1 MFKRLLPLLLIL
13 ALSVPA
19 LAEGC
24 RVVDT
29 PVFRQALTDETLPLR
44 YYDDHPNVPCL
55 GLSEYPALFL
65 GLPLDVE
72 NRGDGIYA
80 FTAQSGAQAVVDVN
94 AGTLS
99 CADFPA
105 FTNLMG
111 AVVPGMDNQYLDAV
125 SFARPDG
132 LAYADPDPVTLNLS
146 AYHIPLHGE
155 AGDVYLPLATLSDI
169 FTNLAYLYVSFN
181 GERVYMNCD
190 NRMDPAWQRD
200 PAYADSIYS
209 RADRPADLAA
219 FAYDELCFAID
230 TFYGFP
236 GREPIHDDLLALGLD
251 QALLT
256 HSDRSR
262 RCRALLKSEKLGE
275 YALGSELLSELLDD
289 GGHTGMD
296 FAMLYTDDEA
306 FPDFSVDY
314 YMAAESSPP
323 TYSTYFRLREQTA
336 REKRL
341 WQKRREAWGTDH
353 YAEQGDTAV
362 IWFDSFMFDFDG
374 WEAFYAHEGPMPE
387 GDMLR
392 HVIDGLNRAVQNPD
406 IKNVVLDI
414 TCNTGGSADMVV
426 ALLSLMADVSD
437 FDAEN
442 RLTGR
447 VATHKYRVD
456 RNFDGVFDASDADVH
471 YDFNFGVLTSSL
483 SFSCGNL
490 LPARMRDLGMA
501 VLGEASGGGAC
512 AVSMHSTPEGI
523 PYQLSCGLARL
534 TDRFGQSIDAG
545 VTPDVALP
553 DGQFYDL
560 SVLSDAMN
568 AFYRR

>member
-29 PVFRQALTDETLPLR
+29 PVFRQTLTDETLSLR
-44 YYDDHPNVPCL
+44 YYDDHPSVPCL
-55 GLSEYPALFL
+55 GLSQYPALFL
-65 GLPLDVE
+65 GTPLDVE
-72 NRGDGIYA
+72 NRGDGSYI
-80 FTAQSGAQAVVDVN
+80 FTAQGGAQAVVDVN

-111 AVVPGMDNQYLDAV
+111 AMVPGMDNQYLDAV

-132 LAYADPDPVTLNLS
+132 LACADPNPVTLDLS

-155 AGDVYLPLATLSDI
+155 AEDVYLPLATLSDI
-169 FTNLAYLYVSFN
+169 FSNLAYFYVSFN
-181 GERVYMNCD
+181 GERVYVSFD
-190 NRMDPAWQRD
+190 NRMAQAWERD
-200 PAYADSIYS
+200 PAYAKPIYT
-209 RADRPADLAA
+209 RAERPADLAA

-262 RCRALLKSEKLGE
+262 RCRELLKSEKLGE
-275 YALGSELLSELLDD
+275 YAVGSLHLGELLMD

-296 FAMLYTDDEA
+296 FTALFTDKEEY
-306 FPDFSVDY
+306 PDFAVDY
-314 YMAAESSPP
+314 YMAVESDPP
-323 TYSTYFRLREQTA
+323 DYAAYTLFREQSA
-336 REKRL
+336 QIKLRQK
-341 WQKRREAWGTDH
+341 KRRDAWGTEH

-362 IWFDSFMFDFDG
+362 IWFDSFMYDFDG
-374 WEAFYAHEGPMPE
+374 WEAFYAGKGPRPE
-387 GDMLR
+387 GDMMR
-392 HVIDGLNRAVQNPD
+392 HVIDGLDRAARNPD
-406 IKNVVLDI
+406 IKNVVLDVS
-414 TCNTGGSADMVV
+414 CNNGGSADMVV
-426 ALLSLMADVSD
+426 ALLSLMANVSD

-442 RLTGR
+442 RLMGR
-447 VATHKYRVD
+447 IATHKYRVD

-471 YDFNFGVLTSSL
+471 YPFRFGVLTSQL
-483 SFSCGNL
+483 SFSCANL
-490 LPARMRDLGMA
+490 LPSRMRDLGMA
-501 VLGEASGGGAC
+501 VLGETSGGGTC
-512 AVSMHSTPEGI
+512 AVSMFATPEGF
-523 PYQLSCGLARL
+523 PYHLSFGLARL
-534 TDRFGQSIDAG
+534 TDRFGRSIDAG

-560 SVLSDAMN
+560 AALSDAMN
-568 AFYRR
+568 AFYR